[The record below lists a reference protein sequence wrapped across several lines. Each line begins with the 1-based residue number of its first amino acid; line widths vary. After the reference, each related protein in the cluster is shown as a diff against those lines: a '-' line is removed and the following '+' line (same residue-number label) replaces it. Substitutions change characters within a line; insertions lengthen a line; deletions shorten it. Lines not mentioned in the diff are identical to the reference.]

1 MIICC
6 PSEEKERLTNS
17 RIHSSGSLTDPVSPP
32 LWEEEEEE
40 EEEEPLDG
48 LTVMVLKLERI
59 PVC

>member
-17 RIHSSGSLTDPVSPP
+17 RIHSSGSLTDPVSP

-40 EEEEPLDG
+40 EEEEALDG
-48 LTVMVLKLERI
+48 LKVMVLKLERI